1 MYWLPGF
8 GNDGRDWLPSFAAF
22 QLAFFYFLSL
32 PLIATP
38 NMMVIATITSKV
50 TVLFVRQRN
59 AYLEALISSPNPAV
73 VILHSR
79 AFTSATALVCFA
91 AIPASYCS
99 RRGMVQDPAGGGGE
113 GREGVSVPPPR
124 GGLVEGQEERGK
136 GKKARARGLARWA
149 CAIFMAG
156 AGSFR
161 ASVTCGPTARWRW
174 RGQRSR

>member
-99 RRGMVQDPAGGGGE
+99 RRGKVQDPAGGRE
-113 GREGVSVPPPR
+113 RAGRGFQCPR
-124 GGLVEGQEERGK
+124 HEE
-136 GKKARARGLARWA
+136 AL
-149 CAIFMAG
+149 
-156 AGSFR
+156 S
-161 ASVTCGPTARWRW
+161 
-174 RGQRSR
+174 